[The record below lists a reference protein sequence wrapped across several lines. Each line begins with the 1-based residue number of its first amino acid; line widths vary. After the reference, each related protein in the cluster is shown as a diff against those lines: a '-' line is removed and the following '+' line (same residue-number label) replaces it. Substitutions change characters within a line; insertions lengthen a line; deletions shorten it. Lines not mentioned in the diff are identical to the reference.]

1 MLKLGLIAVG
11 GALGALLRYGLSGVV
26 QERSDSLFPVGT
38 LAVNVTG
45 CFAIGLLAALFAG
58 PYLIREEVRAFAF
71 VGVLGAFTT
80 FSTYGL
86 ETVGLATEGA
96 LWQAGANV
104 AASNVLGVLG
114 VWLGYRLMRAW
125 VGL

>member
-11 GALGALLRYGLSGVV
+11 GALGALLRYGLAGVV

-38 LAVNVTG
+38 LAVNVAG
-45 CFAIGLLAALFAG
+45 CFAIGLLAAFFAG
-58 PYLIREEVRAFAF
+58 PYLIREEVRAFAL
-71 VGVLGAFTT
+71 VGVLGSFTT

-96 LWQAGANV
+96 FLQAGANV
-104 AASNVLGVLG
+104 AASNVFGVLG
-114 VWLGYRLMRAW
+114 VWLGYRLARGF
-125 VGL
+125 VGV

>member
-11 GALGALLRYGLSGVV
+11 GALGALLRYGLAGVV

-38 LAVNVTG
+38 LAVNVAG
-45 CFAIGLLAALFAG
+45 CFAIGLLAAFFAG
-58 PYLIREEVRAFAF
+58 PYLIREEVRAFAL
-71 VGVLGAFTT
+71 VGVLGSFTT

-96 LWQAGANV
+96 FLQAGANV
-104 AASNVLGVLG
+104 AASNVFGVLG
-114 VWLGYRLMRAW
+114 VWLGYRLARGF
-125 VGL
+125 VGI